1 MQKPK
6 HHILVCSS
14 FRVKGD
20 AQGACHKKG
29 ATSLLPVIEEAL
41 SECGLD
47 NVMVSTTGCLKACE
61 KGPVLIVYPE
71 GWWYGSVTEDAVEDI
86 IQALAQGK
94 PADALLI

>member
-1 MQKPK
+1 
-6 HHILVCSS
+6 
-14 FRVKGD
+14 
-20 AQGACHKKG
+20 
-29 ATSLLPVIEEAL
+29 
-41 SECGLD
+41 
-47 NVMVSTTGCLKACE
+47 MVSTTGCLKACE